1 LFISIMLSTISII
14 FVGMSLSEKIDFV
27 QKSVATFD
35 EYYTNCFDKETLI
48 ITSTNDLIN
57 DYFCNKI
64 DLN

>member
-1 LFISIMLSTISII
+1 MLYTISII
-14 FVGMSLSEKIDFV
+14 FVGMSLSEEINFV
-27 QKSVATFD
+27 QKSVATFN

-57 DYFCNKI
+57 EYFYGKI

>member
-1 LFISIMLSTISII
+1 MLCTISIL
-14 FVGMSLSEKIDFV
+14 FVEMSLSEEINFV
-27 QKSVATFD
+27 EKSVATFD

-57 DYFCNKI
+57 DYFCGKI